1 MERSDFLLSII
12 INNYNYGRFLSA
24 AIESALGQTY
34 PDTEVLVVD
43 DGSVDDSRAVIG
55 RYADRVMP
63 IFKANG
69 GQASAINVGF
79 ARSRGE
85 VIIFLDSDDVLE
97 PDIGARVARAFAA
110 QPESGK
116 VEYPMSVIDAEGRA
130 TGGVKPAEYLARPTG
145 DLRGQEL
152 RSPFEVLWMS
162 TSGNAFSRR
171 VLEQILPVPEDGYP
185 VCGADWYLAHIS
197 PFFGPVVFLDDIGAC
212 YRVHGSNQYTSERL
226 DLKQIRQSIVFMR
239 TTLTYIEQTALRM
252 GLLGGVH
259 GPDQILS
266 FSYIAQRMISVTLE
280 PRLHPLPGERRWPL
294 VRLGVAALARRFDV
308 TVGLKLAML
317 AWLVVMAIAP
327 RRVAWYVAEQFMVPE
342 RRPAWVT
349 SSVALAH
356 RRHAESAGRQAAE
369 QCSAVN

>member
-1 MERSDFLLSII
+1 MASNRPSTSRGQLEICAPRSCVRRSKCS
-12 INNYNYGRFLSA
+12 GCQPA
-24 AIESALGQTY
+24 AT
-34 PDTEVLVVD
+34 
-43 DGSVDDSRAVIG
+43 
-55 RYADRVMP
+55 
-63 IFKANG
+63 
-69 GQASAINVGF
+69 
-79 ARSRGE
+79 RSRGE
-85 VIIFLDSDDVLE
+85 C
-97 PDIGARVARAFAA
+97 
-110 QPESGK
+110 
-116 VEYPMSVIDAEGRA
+116 
-130 TGGVKPAEYLARPTG
+130 
-145 DLRGQEL
+145 
-152 RSPFEVLWMS
+152 W
-162 TSGNAFSRR
+162 SRFC
-171 VLEQILPVPEDGYP
+171 LFPEDGYP

-317 AWLVVMAIAP
+317 AWLVCMAIAP

-356 RRHAESAGRQAAE
+356 RRHAESRRSPGGGAVQRGQLSLARAGHNMCAPRD
-369 QCSAVN
+369 VR